1 MLLLCRG
8 SALKSV
14 RETAEFLL
22 PPSLITIDKTS
33 PLLLSVMA
41 SVCAMYTIRRMK
53 SISFP
58 SFDLPL
64 LLLFFWMATRR
75 KELIIRPLKN
85 RNPNKE
91 RLRFVIVISPLGKTK
106 TGRGWAATL
115 MDDRV
120 PTDMAAKVAGGGGKE
135 KRGEPPDSLF
145 IKRKLWA
152 TTNN

>member
-64 LLLFFWMATRR
+64 LLLFFLNGNET
-75 KELIIRPLKN
+75 E
-85 RNPNKE
+85 
-91 RLRFVIVISPLGKTK
+91 G
-106 TGRGWAATL
+106 
-115 MDDRV
+115 
-120 PTDMAAKVAGGGGKE
+120 
-135 KRGEPPDSLF
+135 
-145 IKRKLWA
+145 
-152 TTNN
+152 TNHPAIEESKPK